1 MTYPKEYRYTREH
14 EWARVDEDGT
24 VVVGI
29 TDYAQDALGEIVH
42 LELPSEG
49 DFVKKGDTFGVIES
63 TKSVADLFA
72 PVSGRVV
79 EVNDVLVDSLEVLG
93 EDPYEEGWMVRIRPT
108 DSDELDE
115 LMDASEYEELVGE
128 LEE

>member
-1 MTYPKEYRYTREH
+1 MSYPKEYRYTREH
-14 EWARVDEDGT
+14 EWARVDDDGT

-29 TDYAQDALGEIVH
+29 TDYAQEALGEIVH
-42 LELPSEG
+42 LELPGEG
-49 DFVKKGDTFGVIES
+49 DVVKKGDTFGVIES

-79 EVNDVLVDSLEVLG
+79 EVNDVLLDSLDVLS
-93 EDPYEEGWMVRIRPT
+93 EDPYEEGWMVRIHPA
-108 DSDELDE
+108 DPDELDD
-115 LMDASEYEELVGE
+115 LMDTNEYEEFVGE